1 MHNSLKGTRLTSTVT
16 VPSYILDYSEATM
29 PSCSQASNEWEQID
43 GGVDCKNDAAYNGQI
58 HSSESRYFETK
69 NVTSIDVGAPNIGN
83 DKASM
88 EPEHFD
94 FTHLPTVVIPKSHDR
109 LIPSST
115 ITDACKCLPQAV
127 RPITAIPISSY
138 NFTDQMDFE
147 VKSCTVKNAMT
158 DACKY
163 SMINDRK
170 QYLSDEEPINIVD
183 LTDKQNECALLKRQ
197 TPRTD
202 FEILQKTAT
211 TNEWSLPYIKEESD
225 YSLRRD
231 YDRNIRQMELDDVVK
246 LYHAID
252 EEFDNFQYIGQE
264 LNKNEEIAGVLT
276 RSVDEFLEW
285 ETYFDET
292 KMTNLQEKY
301 HV

>member
-1 MHNSLKGTRLTSTVT
+1 M
-16 VPSYILDYSEATM
+16 PSYILDYSEATM
-29 PSCSQASNEWEQID
+29 PSCSQASNECEQID
-43 GGVDCKNDAAYNGQI
+43 GGVDGKKDSAYNGQI
-58 HSSESRYFETK
+58 HSPQSRCFET
-69 NVTSIDVGAPNIGN
+69 NYIPSIDVGATMLDGN
-83 DKASM
+83 DRASM

-94 FTHLPTVVIPKSHDR
+94 LTHLPTVVIPKSHDR

-127 RPITAIPISSY
+127 RPITTIPISNY
-138 NFTDQMDFE
+138 NFTDQMEFD
-147 VKSCTVKNAMT
+147 VKPCTVKNAT
-158 DACKY
+158 TNAFKY
-163 SMINDRK
+163 SMIDDRK
-170 QYLSDEEPINIVD
+170 QYLSNEEQTNIVD
-183 LTDKQNECALLKRQ
+183 LTEKQNECALLKRQ
-197 TPRTD
+197 TPRKD
-202 FEILQKTAT
+202 LNMLQKTAT
-211 TNEWSLPYIKEESD
+211 MNEWSLPYIKEESD
-225 YSLRRD
+225 YSLRRE

-252 EEFDNFQYIGQE
+252 DEFDNFQYIGQE

-276 RSVDEFLEW
+276 RSVDEFLDW